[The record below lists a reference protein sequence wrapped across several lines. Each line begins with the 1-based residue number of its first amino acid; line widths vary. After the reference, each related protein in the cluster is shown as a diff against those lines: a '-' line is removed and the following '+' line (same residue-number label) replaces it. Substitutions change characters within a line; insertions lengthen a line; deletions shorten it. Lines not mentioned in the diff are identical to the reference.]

1 MTRPG
6 ERKPVDTSPTRGDAW
21 ALGLSAV
28 SGPRNQLAPAQLGA
42 ADLTPTLGG
51 DLLTLRRK
59 ASR

>member
-1 MTRPG
+1 
-6 ERKPVDTSPTRGDAW
+6 VDTSPTRGDAW

-28 SGPRNQLAPAQLGA
+28 SGPRNQLAPALLGA

>member
-1 MTRPG
+1 MTRPS

-21 ALGLSAV
+21 ALGLSTV
-28 SGPRNQLAPAQLGA
+28 SGPRSQLAPALLGA
-42 ADLTPTLGG
+42 AVLTLTLAG